1 MKHLQFSLVLAT
13 VLVAGTATTQTIGKK
28 KKIQIDFWIYCLLS
42 SIGFWHAIMIR
53 EVLRSHNI
61 QP

>member
-28 KKIQIDFWIYCLLS
+28 KKYRLIFGFTVYL

>member
-28 KKIQIDFWIYCLLS
+28 KKYQLIFGFTVYL

-53 EVLRSHNI
+53 EVY
-61 QP
+61 

>member
-28 KKIQIDFWIYCLLS
+28 EKKYRLIFGFTVYCQLDFGMRL
-42 SIGFWHAIMIR
+42 
-53 EVLRSHNI
+53 
-61 QP
+61 